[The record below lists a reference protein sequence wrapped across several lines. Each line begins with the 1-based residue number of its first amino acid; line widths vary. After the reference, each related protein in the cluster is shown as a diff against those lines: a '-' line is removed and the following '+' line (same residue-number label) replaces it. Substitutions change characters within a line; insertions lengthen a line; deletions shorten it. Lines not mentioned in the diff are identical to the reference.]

1 MIIDI
6 VVFYM
11 KQKQYP
17 PPLHTHTPFSLRI
30 DILFIDYRSTT
41 YYVILLWPNG
51 KRNNENPLY
60 CIFFGYYSWI
70 IIVFGGSM
78 FLYRNVLYNNFSN
91 ESSYN
96 IMQQTVTYQCVIMSQ
111 RNSEIMID
119 WLYCVLRH
127 IGYISATLRRTSEIM
142 IIMIPVINKHWPSQR
157 IMIQRYLEKSSKKLE
172 CLH

>member
-1 MIIDI
+1 MLFCCDQMENVITRIYCI
-6 VVFYM
+6 A
-11 KQKQYP
+11 
-17 PPLHTHTPFSLRI
+17 FSLGI
-30 DILFIDYRSTT
+30 TVESSLFWGDQY
-41 YYVILLWPNG
+41 
-51 KRNNENPLY
+51 
-60 CIFFGYYSWI
+60 
-70 IIVFGGSM
+70 
-78 FLYRNVLYNNFSN
+78 LYRNVNNNFSN

-119 WLYCVLRH
+119 WFYCVLRH

-157 IMIQRYLEKSSKKLE
+157 IMIQRYLEKLSKKLE